1 MLAFNLFLSNVVHG
15 QKISHIL
22 SLGIML
28 SALICLISPSARH
41 KGKTFTTIATN
52 QWFLKVTIAIDG
64 MVTAQPLGPMVF
76 RWFFSQPTI
85 GDNVFQW
92 LPTIGPTMRW

>member
-1 MLAFNLFLSNVVHG
+1 MFYMVSKTF
-15 QKISHIL
+15 
-22 SLGIML
+22 SLGIVL
-28 SALICLISPSARH
+28 SALICLISPLAIH
-41 KGKTFTTIATN
+41 KGKKFTTIATN

-85 GDNVFQW
+85 GDDVFQW
-92 LPTIGPTMRW
+92 LPTIGPTSR